1 MRLKTTKDASD
12 ACKEA
17 LLRRGFEVRVTNA
30 RGVWMRL
37 SGDKSGEVYD
47 VWFPRDG
54 YRGDWFVRIDKGT
67 VGGSKTI
74 SWVDWTNKII
84 LRLV

>member
-1 MRLKTTKDASD
+1 MKLKTAKDA
-12 ACKEA
+12 CQEA
-17 LLRRGFEVRVTNA
+17 LIRRGFKKHN
-30 RGVWMRL
+30 GDMWRL
-37 SGDKSGEVYD
+37 RLGNKSGEVYD